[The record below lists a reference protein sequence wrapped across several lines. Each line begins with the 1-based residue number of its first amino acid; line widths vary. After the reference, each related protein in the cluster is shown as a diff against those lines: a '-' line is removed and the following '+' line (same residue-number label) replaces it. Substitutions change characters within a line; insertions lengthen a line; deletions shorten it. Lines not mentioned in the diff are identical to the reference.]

1 MCQLGLIYILIWVEQ
16 GIYQVYEYT
25 DFLNCPIPFLTIIGN
40 KEIFDFILL

>member
-25 DFLNCPIPFLTIIGN
+25 DFLNCPIPFLTIIVN
-40 KEIFDFILL
+40 KEIFDFILI